1 MNIMKNRFDTLNCLS
16 HFTHKHTPVMKPFP
30 LSQSLP
36 RAVEV
41 SCRHHALFGRISRTS
56 LHTLRAVAVGAIAAC
71 VIQDAGAASQT
82 WTGGSTVDGSWST
95 GSNWNGGA
103 APGSTSG
110 TSSTDTATF
119 KLAIANTWGNS
130 ALNPVVIGSA
140 SQNIQSITF
149 TGNAGSY
156 FVGSTGGNSLYLTG
170 NGTILATLFTN
181 ASLVTETI
189 NAPLVLAGSGYILKN
204 DASSGNGAN
213 TGVLKIGGSITGG
226 DGVSTNTT
234 LTLQGANTNDNTISG
249 NISNGTS
256 PNLRI
261 TKSNAGTWILSG
273 TNSYTGVTNVT
284 AGTLLI
290 NGDSSSATGAVTV
303 SSGATLGGI
312 GTIGGDVTVNSG
324 GILAPGTTADSTSVL
339 TLNNRNLSLGGV
351 DSKLNLNIEG
361 TSAGS
366 FDRVVGINSLTVNGD
381 ITITLVNTYSTAS
394 WDLLDFTSKSG
405 NFDSVTLAGSYSGTL
420 TLSGEVWSGTVGG
433 QHWTFSQTSGVLSV
447 VPEPRTTLLLAGA
460 LVVFVVFGRRR
471 VI

>member
-1 MNIMKNRFDTLNCLS
+1 
-16 HFTHKHTPVMKPFP
+16 MKPSP
-30 LSQSLP
+30 LSLSLP
-36 RAVEV
+36 RTVEI
-41 SCRHHALFGRISRTS
+41 SCRLRALSGRIFRIARHAFQT
-56 LHTLRAVAVGAIAAC
+56 AAAGAIAICA
-71 VIQDAGAASQT
+71 IQDAGAASQT
-82 WTGGSTVDGSWST
+82 WTGGSTLDGSWST
-95 GSNWNGGA
+95 GSNWNGGS

-110 TSSTDTATF
+110 TTSTDTATF

-140 SQNIQSITF
+140 SQNIQNVTF

-156 FVGSTGGNSLYLTG
+156 FIGSTGGNSLYLTG
-170 NGTILATLFTN
+170 NGSILATLFTS

-204 DASSGNGAN
+204 DASSGTGAN

-226 DGVSTNTT
+226 DSVSSNTT
-234 LTLQGANTNDNTISG
+234 LSLQGANTNDNTISG
-249 NISNGTS
+249 NIGNGVS

-273 TNSYTGVTNVT
+273 TNSYTGVTSVT

-290 NGDSSSATGAVTV
+290 NGDSSGATGAVTV

-312 GTIGGDVTVNSG
+312 GMIGGDVTVNSG
-324 GILAPGTTADSTSVL
+324 GILAPGTTADATSVL

-366 FDRVVGINSLTVNGD
+366 FDQVVGINSLTANGD

-394 WDLLDFTSKSG
+394 WDLLDFSSKSG

-420 TLSGEVWSGTVGG
+420 TLSGEVWSGSVGG
-433 QHWTFSQTSGVLSV
+433 QTWTFSQTSGVLSV
-447 VPEPRTTLLLAGA
+447 VPEPSTTLLLAAALVG
-460 LVVFVVFGRRR
+460 LVVFRRR
-471 VI
+471 PLC